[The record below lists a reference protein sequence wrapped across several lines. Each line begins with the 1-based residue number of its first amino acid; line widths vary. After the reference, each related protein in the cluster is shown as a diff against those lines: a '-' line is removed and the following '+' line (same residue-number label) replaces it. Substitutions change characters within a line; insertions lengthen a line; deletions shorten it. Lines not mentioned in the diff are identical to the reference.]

1 MDPDQVSSG
10 FHRSLVVKPGV
21 NTIQVRGSAPI
32 RPVVVDPQVEPSLAP
47 LGVTIGAPDL
57 ATPPTAGSASRL
69 ILPIARDAM
78 GLLPQKLMVG
88 TRWDR
93 LDAPAAG
100 QQTPAGGST
109 SPPGGTTA
117 PPAGSDT
124 DPGTTATS
132 TTMLPD
138 LVVPEVAGELVAP
151 VRAKV
156 LATGGLSVPVRIPA
170 SPGLYRLVA
179 TLHEADGLA
188 YDASTQALVPAL
200 VVRVTGPRTAV
211 YTVPASAMGRSG
223 QPFALVV
230 DVTNLGSTPWGHPAA
245 RPTRGDAELVPA
257 SRATLVARWISLG
270 ATVGPTDPTSGSGSS
285 ILPAGLAPGA
295 TVTTQLSLT
304 APVAPGEYLLVLD
317 VLDPDSGSLAA
328 LGVPPGIV
336 RVTIG

>member
-1 MDPDQVSSG
+1 
-10 FHRSLVVKPGV
+10 
-21 NTIQVRGSAPI
+21 
-32 RPVVVDPQVEPSLAP
+32 
-47 LGVTIGAPDL
+47 
-57 ATPPTAGSASRL
+57 
-69 ILPIARDAM
+69 M

>member
-1 MDPDQVSSG
+1 VD
-10 FHRSLVVKPGV
+10 
-21 NTIQVRGSAPI
+21 TIQVRGSAPI
-32 RPVVVDPQVEPSLAP
+32 RPVQVDPQVEPSLAP

-57 ATPPTAGSASRL
+57 ASPPTAGSASRL
-69 ILPIARDAM
+69 ILPIAKDAM

-93 LDAPAAG
+93 LDAQAAD
-100 QQTPAGGST
+100 QQTPAAGST
-109 SPPGGTTA
+109 SPPGGTTTA
-117 PPAGSDT
+117 PAASDT

-132 TTMLPD
+132 TSTLPD

-151 VRAKV
+151 VRAKA

-170 SPGLYRLVA
+170 APGLYRLVA

-200 VVRVTGPRTAV
+200 VVHVTGPRTAV
-211 YTVPASAMGRSG
+211 YTVPASAMGRAG
-223 QPFALVV
+223 QPFELAV
-230 DVTNLGSTPWGHPAA
+230 DVTNLGSTPWGHAA
-245 RPTRGDAELVPA
+245 SRPTRGDAELIPA
-257 SRATLVARWISLG
+257 SRAT
-270 ATVGPTDPTSGSGSS
+270 DPGSSSGSS

-295 TVTTQLSLT
+295 TVTTQLTLT

-328 LGVPPGIV
+328 IGVPPGIV
-336 RVTIG
+336 RVTITS